1 MSLNSVSGKSYFFE
15 KINRNAGKNKK
26 PEGGFTGNL
35 KEMSVKGDQENA
47 TAMGGEQDLST
58 SLTEYYYGKTAKEI
72 WVEQSGRVGMRA
84 SFECGARF
92 ISSAESDCVEV
103 NVIKGYTLKAKVF
116 IDEHK
121 VYVEQKNEDGSSM
134 AYEVNP
140 LLIPEDTENPVEKI
154 AAKAWEEAKQTLND
168 GMVSELE
175 DEENVKEEEGFGAML
190 MEFHAFVKKRI
201 KEGAPKIQIGAS
213 FFSEKEWKQLL
224 KKIDKDIDA
233 YKEELR
239 QRVKKRD
246 KAAAAK
252 QASGIAAEA
261 FGQNPANEMEKASL
275 TSEQEAIKGAANT
288 AQKGNGF
295 LARLSGVKRAPY
307 SYLQDE
313 TGNITYNG
321 VTFICDDKKQQ
332 ICLGDMSNPNNVL
345 NIPLSKG
352 GLLRVNRDNIG
363 DLVKAIDMFSPEDIA
378 KILQA
383 IAKDKKIQEVELEVE
398 AAHHKNPSK

>member
-15 KINRNAGKNKK
+15 KINRNAGKTKK
-26 PEGGFTGNL
+26 TEGGFTGNL
-35 KEMSVKGDQENA
+35 KEMPVKGDQENA
-47 TAMGGEQDLST
+47 TAMGGEQDLAT
-58 SLTEYYYGKTAKEI
+58 SLSEYYYGKTAKEI
-72 WVEQSGRVGMRA
+72 WVEQNGRVGMRA

-92 ISSAESDCVEV
+92 IASAESDCVEV

-168 GMVSELE
+168 GMVSEWE
-175 DEENVKEEEGFGAML
+175 DEEEAKEEESFGAML

-224 KKIDKDIDA
+224 KKIDKDIDD

-239 QRVKKRD
+239 QRVKNRD

-252 QASGIAAEA
+252 QTSGIAAEA
-261 FGQNPANEMEKASL
+261 LGQNPANEMEKTSL
-275 TSEQEAIKGAANT
+275 TSEQEAIKGAAN
-288 AQKGNGF
+288 AARQGNGF

-363 DLVKAIDMFSPEDIA
+363 DLVKAIDMFSPEDMA